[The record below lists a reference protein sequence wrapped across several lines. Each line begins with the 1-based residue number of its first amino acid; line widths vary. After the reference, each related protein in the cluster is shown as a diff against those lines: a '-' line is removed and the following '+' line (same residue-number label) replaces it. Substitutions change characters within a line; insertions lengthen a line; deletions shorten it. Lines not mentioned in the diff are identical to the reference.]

1 MNGDDNADDNGDD
14 NENSRKTET
23 DISEQSGNAN
33 IDKLDR

>member
-23 DISEQSGNAN
+23 DISEESGNTN